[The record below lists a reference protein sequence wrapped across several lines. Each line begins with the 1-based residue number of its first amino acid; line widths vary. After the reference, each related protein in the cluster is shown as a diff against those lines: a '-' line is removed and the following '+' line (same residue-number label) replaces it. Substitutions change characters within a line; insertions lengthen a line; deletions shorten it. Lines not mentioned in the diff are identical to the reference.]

1 MAPTK
6 GRENAMAVDAR
17 EPGPVLVVD
26 DDTDFRRQT
35 CRLLEQAGY
44 VTRQAADGHAAVEA
58 AREERPELVIV
69 EVVLPEVSGYEIC
82 RQLRDL
88 LGEGL
93 PVVLVSG
100 ERTET
105 IDRVAGLL
113 IGADDYLVKPL
124 AADELLAHVR
134 ALMRR
139 TGPSAPSQ
147 PTIVSELTKRELE
160 VLHLLAEGLEQTE
173 IAHQLVISPKTVSTH
188 TQNIFRKLG
197 VRNRAQ
203 AVAAAYQLELIGTAV

>member
-1 MAPTK
+1 
-6 GRENAMAVDAR
+6 MAVDAR

-44 VTRQAADGHAAVEA
+44 VTRQAADGHAAVEI

-124 AADELLAHVR
+124 APDELLAHVR

-147 PTIVSELTKRELE
+147 PTVISELTKRELE

>member
-1 MAPTK
+1 MAPT
-6 GRENAMAVDAR
+6 REGESAMAVDAR

-44 VTRQAADGHAAVEA
+44 VTRQAADGHAAVEI

-124 AADELLAHVR
+124 APDELLAHVR

-147 PTIVSELTKRELE
+147 PTVISELTKRELE